1 MISPLDNRMDIDPQS
16 DGSRSGSQGANE
28 EVSFNVAEFN
38 STVIDAIEQYKSS
51 STDDP
56 PPFGSKEQLWY
67 EDPDILLYLVT
78 RTFLPES
85 QMDMS
90 SCNLHLKRNR
100 PLLSA
105 LQTAYTSHD
114 FASLLSHDAMPDDV
128 KERAPKLEQ
137 DITPSTSGNL
147 QDLQDS
153 QVISFQLLFKAPY
166 IGDTAKL
173 FIITLNDVRK
183 AYLNNPLVKKPYN
196 WTVSIIQ
203 SSGMGKSRT
212 VEEAGK
218 TVFTFP
224 INIRQE
230 AERDRKAYPPP
241 DSRIRQFFEERV
253 NCNDETQQ
261 ADYMILL
268 WEMFDRALALVNSRF
283 PELTG
288 AKLALAW
295 ANYLE
300 EGGTDLKPGHYRQQF
315 YDGVISEA
323 TTKISARTSLN
334 VDKLERRLQTSCR
347 RLIRRIQPVSNNK
360 NVFFM
365 YIDEAHSLTQAIETG
380 NKGHK
385 RNQFHNLGKV
395 LSKLVDYPMFFIFLS
410 TNSSLKDLAPP
421 AFHYRSDRAVQ
432 GSQLIPPFTELPF
445 DIYEDKVINEFG
457 SMTLARACEVEVM
470 VLFGRPVWYTI
481 HKVNSDVDVFE
492 LAMSKLSNNRM
503 SGHEA
508 DSILAALGVRVGIT
522 FEGKEITFDEKSNRI
537 AANEEK
543 TAVEEQHSYL
553 AQSKLVESH
562 MRVAYSIPQHRG

>member
-173 FIITLNDVRK
+173 FIITLND
-183 AYLNNPLVKKPYN
+183 
-196 WTVSIIQ
+196 

-323 TTKISARTSLN
+323 TTK
-334 VDKLERRLQTSCR
+334 
-347 RLIRRIQPVSNNK
+347 PVSNNK

-385 RNQFHNLGKV
+385 RNQFHNL
-395 LSKLVDYPMFFIFLS
+395 
-410 TNSSLKDLAPP
+410 A
-421 AFHYRSDRAVQ
+421 
-432 GSQLIPPFTELPF
+432 
-445 DIYEDKVINEFG
+445 
-457 SMTLARACEVEVM
+457 
-470 VLFGRPVWYTI
+470 
-481 HKVNSDVDVFE
+481 
-492 LAMSKLSNNRM
+492 
-503 SGHEA
+503 
-508 DSILAALGVRVGIT
+508 
-522 FEGKEITFDEKSNRI
+522 
-537 AANEEK
+537 
-543 TAVEEQHSYL
+543 
-553 AQSKLVESH
+553 
-562 MRVAYSIPQHRG
+562 